1 MKQDIR
7 YYLQKKISYSQYGED
22 LLIKALFENQPPG
35 FYVDIGAH
43 HPFRFSNTYI
53 FYKEKWR
60 GINIDPQPG
69 TKKKFDFFRPK
80 DINLEFGV
88 ASTEGVLTYYMFDE
102 PALNGFSKDLSLSR
116 HSTTKDGY
124 HIIGTKDVPIL
135 RLDTILDKYL
145 PVKTNIDFLTIDVEG
160 LDLEVLKSNNWE
172 KYRPTLVIVEEFG
185 LNINKLA
192 NSVIYKFLTS
202 LNYELVSKTMNS
214 LIFKKSA

>member
-172 KYRPTLVIVEEFG
+172 KYRPTVVIVEEFG